1 MYLFIFEDGEV
12 KKATTFCQEDMDSC
26 DAGILD
32 VIDLHVENPKQYYD
46 GQWYEIKSADA

>member
-12 KKATTFCQEDMDSC
+12 KKYDKVCQGDFDEA

-32 VIDLHVENPKQYYD
+32 VIDV
-46 GQWYEIKSADA
+46 SADEPLQYHDCGWHEIESV